1 MTRINNIGEREG
13 PLDEA
18 LVDEKWIHLVSHLE

>member
-1 MTRINNIGEREG
+1 MTRITTSEREG

-18 LVDEKWIHLVSHLE
+18 LVDEKWIPLVSHLE